1 MLISLSG
8 ECLVTAPAC
17 LLDLGQMDY
26 AAAWDL
32 QRKLVDDRVAGC
44 RPDSLLLLEHPPV
57 YTVGRTGREAHWAGL
72 PAAGAAIPL
81 HHVERG
87 GSITYH
93 GPGQVVAYPIL
104 RLGRICA
111 GPKPFVRLLE
121 QAVLDTLADWGL
133 TGLRLDKLPGVWIPG
148 DAGAPP
154 EKIAAVGLRIVRGVT
169 MHGIA
174 VNVAVDLAPF
184 ARITPCGI
192 AGCRVTSMAARLGRP
207 VAVAAVKAAL
217 AAHFARL
224 LALHWVPAGAT
235 DAAMPATAGAMELE
249 VGR

>member
-8 ECLVTAPAC
+8 ERLVIAPAS
-17 LLDLGQMDY
+17 LLDLGLMDY

-32 QRKLVDDRVAGC
+32 QLKLVEDRLADR
-44 RPDSLLLLEHPPV
+44 RPDTLLLLEHPPV

-72 PAAGAAIPL
+72 QADSAIPL

-87 GSITYH
+87 GSVTYH
-93 GPGQVVAYPIL
+93 GPGQVVAYPIM

-121 QAVLDTLADWGL
+121 QVVIDTLAEQGL
-133 TGLRLDKLPGVWIPG
+133 TGSRLDRLPGVWISDGPG
-148 DAGAPP
+148 EPP

-169 MHGIA
+169 LHGIA
-174 VNVAVDLAPF
+174 LNVAVDLAPF
-184 ARITPCGI
+184 KHITPCGI
-192 AGCRVTSMAARLGRP
+192 AGCRVTSMEARLGRP
-207 VAVAAVKAAL
+207 VPVAAIKAAL

-224 LALHWVPAGAT
+224 LALRWVETGSDGTAQRSEL
-235 DAAMPATAGAMELE
+235 AMQEE
-249 VGR
+249 VRA